1 MVRRTKEE
9 AFETRESILDAAE
22 QCFHAKGVSRT
33 SLSDIAQAA
42 GVTRGAIYWH
52 FHDKA
57 DLLDALFQR
66 IQMPLEELSQ
76 KSQDAS
82 ASDPLERFSKLLITV
97 LQRLEADPSAR
108 RVNEILLLKCDYI
121 EEPCGQQSHLQRMSQ
136 HHDDNLR
143 NTLQLAMASGELP
156 ADLDLELALF
166 CAHGFIYG
174 VLHQWLMHPARL
186 SLAERAHEV
195 AATLLDM
202 LRNSP
207 HLRKTQSDSQ
217 SAQ

>member
-121 EEPCGQQSHLQRMSQ
+121 EEPCG
-136 HHDDNLR
+136 
-143 NTLQLAMASGELP
+143 
-156 ADLDLELALF
+156 
-166 CAHGFIYG
+166 
-174 VLHQWLMHPARL
+174 
-186 SLAERAHEV
+186 
-195 AATLLDM
+195 
-202 LRNSP
+202 
-207 HLRKTQSDSQ
+207 
-217 SAQ
+217 